1 MALDLEKLKS
11 IPIFKNVDFNDSR
24 TRKRLALLFSAAALM
39 ILVIIANF
47 AISDKNPDPGD
58 QYSSSPLLEIPDG
71 EDKDILEEE
80 DMILARQRLNP
91 GNKDL
96 FLEANAMNSTLENPL
111 AFLDDDPFGTPI
123 QGREQGEQ
131 KGSSSMTAAEM
142 RSSHKSKALAAFGID
157 DSSSEESSP
166 KMPPSGTAVD
176 IVDAIAGS
184 KDNIHEA
191 IDEGMAS
198 RTTPATINRR
208 SSSSSDEES
217 AGSARGAAKKQQQ
230 ASSQPRGGRTLAD
243 AERQRRDGDAYGV
256 QDDPSRQQY
265 GQEEQPRAVRRS
277 GGISSLDGD
286 WGTIEGIS
294 SLDNESVYV
303 TQDDDHPYKV
313 MFTRDQKL
321 KSGDR
326 ITIRLLEDMA
336 VDGVLI
342 PKNTHLSATCQ
353 IGERLQITVSNI
365 EMNGRIY
372 SLNYSAYD
380 NDGSLGLYCPISGA
394 TKVSD
399 QGKNVATQTA
409 SGLISSAASIAGAAM
424 GHASLGSM
432 LGSMTNIGAS
442 AVTSRN
448 GSVTAT
454 VNSGYTFYLLKN

>member
-1 MALDLEKLKS
+1 MPLNLDRLKK
-11 IPIFKNVDFNDSR
+11 IPLFKNVDFEDPRSK
-24 TRKRLALLFSAAALM
+24 KRLAMVFGAAALM
-39 ILVIIANF
+39 LMVIIANIAMSGEKAAPATASNDVF
-47 AISDKNPDPGD
+47 
-58 QYSSSPLLEIPDG
+58 LELPEGRDN
-71 EDKDILEEE
+71 DILNEE
-80 DMILARQRLNP
+80 DMVAVRQRSTP

-96 FLEANAMNSTLENPL
+96 FAEAKSLNA
-111 AFLDDDPFGTPI
+111 DDPLGFLNEEEKAARIAENSDTRMTPADPLKDIFSSDNSGDKKEKAMSMFGLSNDGKGKETPP
-123 QGREQGEQ
+123 QG
-131 KGSSSMTAAEM
+131 AVVDALD
-142 RSSHKSKALAAFGID
+142 ALASAPDKARDAVKEGT
-157 DSSSEESSP
+157 SSR
-166 KMPPSGTAVD
+166 M
-176 IVDAIAGS
+176 
-184 KDNIHEA
+184 
-191 IDEGMAS
+191 
-198 RTTPATINRR
+198 TPAGKRPSREEAEARENSENRKAK
-208 SSSSSDEES
+208 S
-217 AGSARGAAKKQQQ
+217 AGT
-230 ASSQPRGGRTLAD
+230 QPRGGRTLAD

-277 GGISSLDGD
+277 GGISSLAGD

-372 SLNYSAYD
+372 ALNYSAYD
-380 NDGSLGLYCPISGA
+380 NDGSQGLYCPISGA
-394 TKVSD
+394 TKTSD
-399 QGKNVATQTA
+399 QGKSIATQTA
-409 SGLISSAASIAGAAM
+409 STLLSSAASIAGAAM
-424 GHASLGSM
+424 GSGALGGM
-432 LGSMTNIGAS
+432 LGNMTNIGAS
-442 AVTSRN
+442 AVASRN